1 MKKFNL
7 VLVLTSL
14 VVGGGITWG
23 IEQYANHGFKSDE
36 EASCL
41 YEIKTNNGFQ
51 FIKPLQFVDAVCE
64 KTDYLELK
72 TQLTNTIDSLKETGA
87 IQTASLYLREFEE
100 GGWISIY
107 PENHYHPGSLLKLG
121 ALFNILKIAEKDSTI
136 FRKKLIFQKT
146 SEKIPTQTY
155 SNKTLVEGE
164 SYNVATLLEY
174 MIAYSDN
181 YATSLLH
188 SLMNFNQ
195 YLQTFSQLNLPEPN
209 GSDPNYSVTAAN
221 FSNFFK
227 VLYNGTF
234 LSPAMSEKAIEILMM
249 CDFDQGMKAG
259 LPPGTK
265 IAHKFGEWGNR
276 EGNHELHEMGIIYLG
291 SKPYLLTIMTSG
303 KEVEKLKP
311 TLSILTRQTHHFLR
325 NLSRKGI

>member
-7 VLVLTSL
+7 AIVFTSFI
-14 VVGGGITWG
+14 VGGGITWG
-23 IEQYANHGFKSDE
+23 IEHYANHGIIQSE
-36 EASCL
+36 EATCL
-41 YEIKTNNGFQ
+41 YEIKTNNNFQ
-51 FIKPLQFVDAVCE
+51 FIKPLQFVDALCE
-64 KTDYLELK
+64 KTEFLELK
-72 TQLTNTIDSLKETGA
+72 SQLSNTIDSLKETGE
-87 IQTASLYLREFEE
+87 IESASLYLREFEE
-100 GGWISIY
+100 GGWISIH

-121 ALFNILKIAEKDSTI
+121 ALFNILKQAESDTSL
-136 FRKKLIFQKT
+136 FSKKLTFQKT
-146 SEKIPTQTY
+146 KERIPTQTY
-155 SNKTLVEGE
+155 SSQSLVEGA
-164 SYNVATLLEY
+164 SYSVATLLDY

-188 SLMNFNQ
+188 SIMNYQQ

-234 LSPAMSEKAIEILMM
+234 LSPMMSEKAIEILMK
-249 CDFDQGMKAG
+249 CDFDQGMQAG
-259 LPPGTK
+259 LPKGTK

-276 EGNHELHEMGIIYLG
+276 EGRHELHEMGIIYLG

-311 TLSILTRQTHHFLR
+311 TLSILTHQTHHFLR
-325 NLSRKGI
+325 KLSRQGI